1 MNREKIKAEF
11 IEYLKNSKEINEALK
26 IVKMQLPPK
35 SKYFDLQWND
45 KFSSGHDLYSR
56 ISRTNLTRKEAI
68 NTILRGIDVASKD
81 LKSNDGA
88 FVIDFK
94 KSEFFLTVYMEK
106 DKKTLVIKTILNYS
120 MKLRATDRKLSVN
133 EAEELFEMDLSEFYA
148 DGFVNGYYGSF
159 LIEENVKRTELDVF
173 LDIIISVDL

>member
-1 MNREKIKAEF
+1 MKQHFMEKIQE
-11 IEYLKNSKEINEALK
+11 NLK
-26 IVKMQLPPK
+26 IVKMNLPK
-35 SKYFDLQWND
+35 QSKEFHLQWND

-56 ISRTNLTRKEAI
+56 IPRTNMTRKKAI
-68 NTILRGIDVASKD
+68 QTIINGIDAASSV
-81 LKSNDGA
+81 LKQNEGV

-106 DKKTLVIKTILNYS
+106 DKKTLVIKTILDYS

-133 EAEELFEMDLSEFYA
+133 ESEELFDMDLSEFYK

-159 LIEENVKRTELDVF
+159 LIEENVARTELDIF
-173 LDIIISVDL
+173 LDLIIPVEL

>member
-1 MNREKIKAEF
+1 MNREKLRKEF
-11 IEYLKNSKEINEALK
+11 REYLNQRTDEALK
-26 IVKMQLPPK
+26 IVKMQLPDK
-35 SKYFDLQWND
+35 SKDFNLQWND

-68 NTILRGIDVASKD
+68 NTILRGIDAASQD
-81 LKSNDGA
+81 LKSGDGV

-106 DKKTLVIKTILNYS
+106 DKKTLVIKTILDYS
-120 MKLRATDRKLSVN
+120 MKLRATDRRLAVN
-133 EAEELFEMDLSEFYA
+133 EAEELFEMDLSEFYS
-148 DGFVNGYYGSF
+148 DGFINGYYGSF

-173 LDIIISVDL
+173 LDIIIYVEL

>member
-1 MNREKIKAEF
+1 MLLSTK
-11 IEYLKNSKEINEALK
+11 SKEFN
-26 IVKMQLPPK
+26 
-35 SKYFDLQWND
+35 LQWND

-56 ISRTNLTRKEAI
+56 ISRTNLTRKEGIDA
-68 NTILRGIDVASKD
+68 ILRSIDAASRD
-81 LKSNDGA
+81 LKSGEGV

-106 DKKTLVIKTILNYS
+106 DKKTLVIKTILDYS
-120 MKLRATDRKLSVN
+120 MKLRATDRRLDVN
-133 EAEELFEMDLSEFYA
+133 EAEELFEMDLSEFYS
-148 DGFVNGYYGSF
+148 DGFINGYYGSF